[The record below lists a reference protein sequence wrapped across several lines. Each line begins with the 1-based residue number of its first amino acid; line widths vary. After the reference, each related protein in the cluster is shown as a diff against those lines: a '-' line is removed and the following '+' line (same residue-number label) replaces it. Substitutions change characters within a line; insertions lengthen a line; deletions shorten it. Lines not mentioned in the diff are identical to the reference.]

1 MFRVIRFS
9 RAVSTRRR
17 RETAGNG
24 SEERTRES
32 ETSDNGNSAI
42 VLAAS
47 MVCRNSGDNEG
58 VTEVTNVTPVFIDF
72 ESLAVS
78 KEDA

>member
-1 MFRVIRFS
+1 M
-9 RAVSTRRR
+9 T
-17 RETAGNG
+17 G
-24 SEERTRES
+24 
-32 ETSDNGNSAI
+32 GNSAI

-72 ESLAVS
+72 ESLAAS

>member
-1 MFRVIRFS
+1 LRRV
-9 RAVSTRRR
+9 A
-17 RETAGNG
+17 A
-24 SEERTRES
+24 EERDGWKWERGENEKNS
-32 ETSDNGNSAI
+32 ETGDNGNSAI

-72 ESLAVS
+72 ESLAAS